1 MELNAKLDGRRSGW
15 IVDIIGRWGNGSLK
29 EIVKAWLRGNLDV
42 IKKAKWRNGR
52 MGSDNVNVWVE

>member
-1 MELNAKLDGRRSGW
+1 M
-15 IVDIIGRWGNGSLK
+15 
-29 EIVKAWLRGNLDV
+29 KAWLRGNLDV